1 MQTKVNK
8 EFEQVNIKDHPFV
21 KELFKRA
28 RTAAKKY
35 DSTQRAVDKIKA
47 GGKVDSDQKK
57 KIENQESYL
66 RSVEEALET
75 LALFQKFQ
83 PVEADVPEGAD

>member
-1 MQTKVNK
+1 MQSKVSK

-47 GGKVDSDQKK
+47 GGKVDGDQRK
-57 KIENQESYL
+57 KIENQASYL
-66 RSVEEALET
+66 RSADEALDT
-75 LALFQKFQ
+75 L
-83 PVEADVPEGAD
+83 